1 MFNWVCWIAPD
12 NTVSAFPL
20 VAVHNTDEPLDCQS
34 SVWVSI
40 MSFLGM
46 VVSPFFPSFR
56 GGLGLSLFT
65 FDWNE
70 IAYIG
75 SP

>member
-1 MFNWVCWIAPD
+1 MI
-12 NTVSAFPL
+12 VSL
-20 VAVHNTDEPLDCQS
+20 S
-34 SVWVSI
+34 
-40 MSFLGM
+40 
-46 VVSPFFPSFR
+46 FPSFR
-56 GGLGLSLFT
+56 GGLGFSFFT